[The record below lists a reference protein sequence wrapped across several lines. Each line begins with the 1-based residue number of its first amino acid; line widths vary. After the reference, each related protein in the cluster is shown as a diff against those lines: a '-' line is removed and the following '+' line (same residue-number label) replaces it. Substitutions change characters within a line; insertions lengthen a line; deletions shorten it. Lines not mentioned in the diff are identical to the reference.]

1 MLMYVITKEIHLEI
15 AIKYD
20 DIEMV
25 DFLVGNGVNIY
36 FRNNNRETLLHE
48 TFFESSYL
56 LKKYFIEYGLDI
68 NVTNVNQ

>member
-1 MLMYVITKEIHLEI
+1 MYVITKEIHLEI

-36 FRNNNRETLLHE
+36 FRNNNRETLLYE

-56 LKKYFIEYGLDI
+56 LKKYFIE
-68 NVTNVNQ
+68 